1 MHAYTATDLKRLFNL
16 SATFVR
22 SLARAGYI
30 SSTASQG
37 KTEFTFQDL
46 LILRT
51 ASALKAARIPAAKI
65 IEALGKIRASLPPG
79 SVLTTLALAASG
91 KDLVLRDGSQEWE
104 ANSGQYPLPLAPHAK
119 KSRVT
124 VLAAPAK
131 RPEAI
136 VEADQHYSRGH
147 ALEETDLAGARA
159 AYLAALN
166 ASSDHLEARIN
177 LGRLLHLAGEL
188 KEAEK
193 IYRQARRSSALL
205 SFNLA
210 ILLEDLQREDEAVVA
225 YREALAQD
233 PSMQDAHFNL
243 SRLHERAN
251 NPQDA
256 LRHMLAYRRYIALHG
271 E

>member
-1 MHAYTATDLKRLFNL
+1 M
-16 SATFVR
+16 
-22 SLARAGYI
+22 
-30 SSTASQG
+30 
-37 KTEFTFQDL
+37 
-46 LILRT
+46 ILRT

-136 VEADQHYSRGH
+136 VEADQHYSRH

-159 AYLAALN
+159 AYLAAPN

-188 KEAEK
+188 KELED
-193 IYRQARRSSALL
+193 ISPSPTIQCPALL
-205 SFNLA
+205 
-210 ILLEDLQREDEAVVA
+210 
-225 YREALAQD
+225 
-233 PSMQDAHFNL
+233 
-243 SRLHERAN
+243 
-251 NPQDA
+251 
-256 LRHMLAYRRYIALHG
+256 
-271 E
+271 